1 MGSQVLVNVT
11 LLCEGHIPTLPG
23 EAWGLDVFP
32 ETLDP
37 SGPAAHSPAALVLC
51 PHRREEVGLH
61 LSVGFPPSRDEAHP
75 VSAMKAEAG
84 SSQGVMF
91 RALSMTKGCLG
102 IFW

>member
-11 LLCEGHIPTLPG
+11 LLCEERIPILPG

-61 LSVGFPPSRDEAHP
+61 LSVGSPPQDEAHP
-75 VSAMKAEAG
+75 VSAMEKEAG
-84 SSQGVMF
+84 TSQGMMF
-91 RALSMTKGCLG
+91 RALPMTKGCLG
-102 IFW
+102 IF